1 MNRFVEM
8 VLVWLGVAV
17 VMTGFDLLWL
27 GWLMRPFYAAALG
40 PLLAEPAYV
49 PAAALF
55 YVFYVTAIVGYAV
68 WPARAWREAAWRGF
82 HLGLVAYGTYEL
94 TNWAVIAN
102 WPARLVP
109 VDLAWGLVLT
119 SLVAAAGAQL
129 RQWLGRRSS
138 GPAV

>member
-1 MNRFVEM
+1 MNKLGQLVG
-8 VLVWLGVAV
+8 VWLGVAL

-27 GWLMRPFYAAALG
+27 GWLMRPFYAAAMG

-49 PAAALF
+49 PAAAVF
-55 YVFYVTAIVGYAV
+55 YVFYVSAIVGYAV
-68 WPARAWREAAWRGF
+68 WPAASVRDAAWRGF

-119 SLVAAAGAQL
+119 SSVAACGAVL
-129 RQWLGRRSS
+129 RQWLSS
-138 GPAV
+138 RTRM

>member
-1 MNRFVEM
+1 MNRAM
-8 VLVWLGVAV
+8 QWLLVWLGVSV

-27 GWLMRPFYAAALG
+27 GWLMRPFYAEALG
-40 PLLAEPAYV
+40 PLLAAPAYA

-68 WPARAWREAAWRGF
+68 WPAASPREAAWRGF

-109 VDLAWGLVLT
+109 VDVAWGLVLT
-119 SLVAAAGAQL
+119 TLVAASGAQL
-129 RQWLGRRSS
+129 RQWLSS
-138 GPAV
+138 RARV